1 MPNYWFD
8 HIHLI
13 STDPSKTAEFYGK
26 MFGAR
31 RVGTG
36 KLADG
41 RVALNLDLNGASI
54 LVMQTRAK
62 QMVPG
67 TAQTGLEHFGLRTDN
82 LEAVVA
88 ELKAGGANFVQDITV
103 PRPGVKL
110 SFLLTPENTLIE
122 LLERS
127 G

>member
-1 MPNYWFD
+1 MPDYWFD

-13 STDPSKTAEFYGK
+13 STDPSKTADLYEK

-31 RVGTG
+31 RVGTR

-41 RVALNLDLNGASI
+41 RIAVDLDLNGAMI
-54 LVMQTRAK
+54 IIMQPRAK
-62 QMVPG
+62 QMAPG
-67 TAQTGLEHFGLRTDN
+67 TAQTGLEHFGVRTDN
-82 LEAVVA
+82 LEAAVA
-88 ELKAGGANFVQDITV
+88 ELKAEGVNFVQDITV
-103 PRPGVKL
+103 SRPGVKI

-127 G
+127 D

>member
-8 HIHLI
+8 HVHLV
-13 STDPSKTAEFYGK
+13 STDPLKTAEFYEK
-26 MFGAR
+26 IFGAR
-31 RVGTG
+31 RVDVR

-41 RVALNLDLNGASI
+41 RIAADLDLNGAKV
-54 LVMQTRAK
+54 LVMQPRAE
-62 QMVPG
+62 QM
-67 TAQTGLEHFGLRTDN
+67 THSSAQSGLEHFGVRTDN
-82 LEAVVA
+82 IEAAVA
-88 ELKAGGANFVQDITV
+88 ELKAGGVEFVQDITV
-103 PRPGVKL
+103 PRPGLKI